1 MTGRIADRLW
11 VACWAEGVKLRRS
24 LLPVL
29 TASGI
34 CLAPVMSGVMVHALR
49 MSGDASAVL
58 QAKAALFGAAPDVA
72 GYLGLLLTV
81 YAAGGLAMC
90 GIVTAWVFGREF
102 AERTVGD
109 LLALPTPR
117 TAVVTAKFVIVVCW
131 CAVLTGLVLVGGLV
145 VAALLGLPGWSLPVV
160 ASAAG
165 RLAVLYGLGVV
176 LVTPVAFVA
185 SVGRGYLPAI
195 GVVLLTVVLAQV
207 AAVVGLGGWFP
218 WAVPALA
225 AGVGPGTVGA
235 GSYLLVAAT
244 AVAGAVLAVVWW
256 RGAEHR

>member
-1 MTGRIADRLW
+1 MTRRNGGQLW

-24 LLPVL
+24 LLPAL
-29 TASGI
+29 TAGGI
-34 CLAPVMSGVMVHALR
+34 CLAPVMSGALVHALR
-49 MSGDASAVL
+49 MSGETSAML

-81 YAAGGLAMC
+81 YAAGGLVVC

-102 AERTVGD
+102 ADRTVGD
-109 LLALPTPR
+109 LLALPTSR
-117 TAVVTAKFVIVVCW
+117 TVVVAAKFLVVGCW

-160 ASAAG
+160 AAAAG
-165 RLAVLYGLGVV
+165 RLAVLYGLSVV
-176 LVTPVAFVA
+176 LVTPVGFVA
-185 SVGRGYLPAI
+185 SIGRGYLPAI
-195 GVVLLTVVLAQV
+195 GVVLLTVVLAQLS
-207 AAVVGLGGWFP
+207 AAVGLGGWLP

-235 GSYLLVAAT
+235 VGYLLVAAT
-244 AVAGAVLAVVWW
+244 AVAGATLTVLWW
-256 RGAEHR
+256 RTADHR